1 MTEARIVDRRPKS
14 AVEDWVFIQY
24 KGKVYKR
31 YYDAR
36 YFPDQIINEFMK
48 EQKGRKH
55 ENR

>member
-14 AVEDWVFIQY
+14 AVEDWVLIQY
-24 KGKVYKR
+24 KGKVHKR

-48 EQKGRKH
+48 EQKGRDNG
-55 ENR
+55 NR